1 MKIRCVIVALGG
13 LLAAAGV
20 ASAETVVVD
29 DHVMVRDSTV
39 ARPERGST
47 MAAVE
52 RKFGA
57 PVTRHPT
64 VGAPPITRW
73 DYPSF
78 AVFFERDRVIHAV
91 VTSG

>member
-1 MKIRCVIVALGG
+1 MKIRYF
-13 LLAAAGV
+13 LAALVGLCAAG
-20 ASAETVVVD
+20 AACADTVVVD
-29 DHVMVRDSTV
+29 DQVMVRESPV
-39 ARPERGST
+39 ARPARGST

-57 PVTRHPT
+57 PVARHPT

-73 DYPSF
+73 DYAGF
-78 AVFFERDRVIHAV
+78 AVFFEGDRVIHAV

>member
-1 MKIRCVIVALGG
+1 MKIRYY
-13 LLAAAGV
+13 LAALVGLCAAG
-20 ASAETVVVD
+20 AACADTVVVND
-29 DHVMVRDSTV
+29 QVTVRDSAI
-39 ARPERGST
+39 ARPARGST

-57 PVTRHPT
+57 PAARHPT

-73 DYPSF
+73 DYAGF
-78 AVFFERDRVIHAV
+78 AVFFEGDRVIHAV

>member
-1 MKIRCVIVALGG
+1 MKIRYLIAALCG
-13 LLAAAGV
+13 LAATGA
-20 ASAETVVVD
+20 ACADTVVVD
-29 DHVMVRDSTV
+29 DHVMVRESPI

-47 MAAVE
+47 MTTVE

-73 DYPSF
+73 DYAGFS
-78 AVFFERDRVIHAV
+78 VFFERDRVIHAV